1 MPREVETSLQTLT
14 MPEEFDY
21 IERYFEGKFSQSEV
35 QDLEKRIE
43 EDPELAEQMA
53 FYISTLR
60 AVQNNPAQ
68 QTKERFRKIFDESE
82 PSNLTAQPV
91 VRRMWPYAVA
101 AAVAAVVVMLVVF
114 YPSHSSSRLADQY
127 ISSHLQTLPVTMD
140 NRESN
145 FKTAVRLYNEGK
157 LPEALVQFEMIVSK
171 DSADF
176 RAKENAGIVSL
187 RLKNYDKAIG
197 YFGELENYPGLYA
210 NPGKF
215 YHALTL
221 LKRNLPGDTQ
231 QARLLLQDVVRD
243 HLDLDREA
251 QQLLDRL

>member
-1 MPREVETSLQTLT
+1 
-14 MPEEFDY
+14 MPEEFEY
-21 IERYFEGKFSQSEV
+21 IERYFEGKFSPNEV
-35 QDLEKRIE
+35 QELEKRIE

-68 QTKERFRKIFDESE
+68 QTKERFRKIFDENAR
-82 PSNLTAQPV
+82 SNMIAKPV

-101 AAVAAVVVMLVVF
+101 AAVAAVVVMLVIF

-140 NRESN
+140 AREN
-145 FKTAVRLYNEGK
+145 DFKTAVMLYNEGK
-157 LPEALVQFEMIVSK
+157 LPEALMQFEMVIRE
-171 DSADF
+171 DSVDF

-187 RLKNYDKAIG
+187 RLKNYDRAIR
-197 YFGELENYPGLYA
+197 YFKQLENYPGLYA

-231 QARLLLQDVVRD
+231 QAKLLLQDVVRD

-251 QQLLDRL
+251 QQLLSEL